1 MDPLDKLF
9 LFCIRSLADNATLK
23 DLDSKGLF
31 DYLINKDLFGTYDY
45 IEIDEITIKSNHAQ
59 AKIPDTDPPYYLT
72 FNKENNSWKYYI
84 NSVFEP
90 EKEKL
95 KLILAD
101 NKMDETDFIIS
112 RVEKMTHKSFSS
124 HLWKAPLKK

>member
-1 MDPLDKLF
+1 
-9 LFCIRSLADNATLK
+9 
-23 DLDSKGLF
+23 
-31 DYLINKDLFGTYDY
+31 
-45 IEIDEITIKSNHAQ
+45 
-59 AKIPDTDPPYYLT
+59 PYYLT

-95 KLILAD
+95 KMMLAD
-101 NKMDETDFIIS
+101 NKMDETDFVIS
-112 RVEKMTHKSFSS
+112 RVEKMTDKPFSH